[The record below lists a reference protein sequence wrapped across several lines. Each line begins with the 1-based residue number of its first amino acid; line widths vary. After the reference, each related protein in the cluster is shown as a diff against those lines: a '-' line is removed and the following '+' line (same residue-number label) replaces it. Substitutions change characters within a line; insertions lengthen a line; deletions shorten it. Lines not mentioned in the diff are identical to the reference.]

1 MRISNIAERLSYP
14 PILASSGRVTSWCE
28 RDWRSIDDSWMRRE
42 RRQEVGGRRR
52 REGRTETMG
61 PMMVEAE
68 GRSMSRPDRTIP
80 TVMSVEPEY

>member
-1 MRISNIAERLSYP
+1 
-14 PILASSGRVTSWCE
+14 
-28 RDWRSIDDSWMRRE
+28 MRRE